1 MLFQDIGL
9 NRCNLKTMRLRTQTV
24 ISTLSRLRIFK
35 AKYYNFE
42 ILLLGYYILMSR
54 AAPRGKTGKTK
65 TVSVSVL
72 PGFCGAKQ
80 GGNSSG
86 RISTILAQNIKT
98 HARTFSNFY
107 IPAAL
112 LELKAQP
119 PDLVNS
125 VLLHV
130 AVCNFFFFFTFF
142 SGPAIFVVPAAV

>member
-1 MLFQDIGL
+1 
-9 NRCNLKTMRLRTQTV
+9 MRLRTQTV

-130 AVCNFFFFFTFF
+130 AVCNFFSFLHFFQVWRFLLSQLLSKLEFRTKF
-142 SGPAIFVVPAAV
+142 